1 MSHDRPVFVQHG
13 HLILKTAAKD
23 HRLMSSLFS
32 RNNLRTATTR
42 NRSWWL
48 QIIVAC
54 LAYIAANI
62 IDYHLTI
69 YGITNTVYREANPIV
84 RGYMDL
90 FGLQRG
96 LLFYK
101 APMIG
106 MIILAVIIVDTIY
119 RKKKA
124 RFKPVYILYAGALLT
139 ALGGSLWLVKL

>member
-1 MSHDRPVFVQHG
+1 MSN
-13 HLILKTAAKD
+13 
-23 HRLMSSLFS
+23 LFS
-32 RNNLRTATTR
+32 KSDLRIARTK

-62 IDYHLTI
+62 IDYYLTI

-84 RGYMDL
+84 QGYMDL

-101 APMIG
+101 VPMMG
-106 MIILAVIIVDTIY
+106 MIILAVIIIDVMY
-119 RKKKA
+119 KNKKN
-124 RFKPVYILYAGALLT
+124 RFRPVYILYAGALLT
-139 ALGGSLWLVKL
+139 TLGGSLWLVKF